1 MSLTSQYQTWR
12 AGLQA
17 AVNQA
22 LVGEVFNVASQEI
35 LSAVQTEVYEE
46 YTPKIYERRRDDGGL
61 YDPENI
67 TFELDAA
74 EMQLTVRNEAPRET
88 GNYDSGFVAEI
99 VESGKG
105 YIWPPKGVGARP
117 FHSVAEESLISDG
130 KAEKALAEGLMRQGY
145 IVIFE

>member
-22 LVGEVFNVASQEI
+22 LTGEVYNAASQAI
-35 LSAVQTEVYEE
+35 LEAVQSEVYDE
-46 YTPKIYERRRDDGGL
+46 YAPKVYERRKDDGGL
-61 YDPENI
+61 LDAENI
-67 TFELDAA
+67 SFELDAG

-117 FHSVAEESLISDG
+117 FHSVAEEKLIADG
-130 KAEKALAEGLMRQGY
+130 TASRALAEGLLRQGY
-145 IVIFE
+145 TVIFE